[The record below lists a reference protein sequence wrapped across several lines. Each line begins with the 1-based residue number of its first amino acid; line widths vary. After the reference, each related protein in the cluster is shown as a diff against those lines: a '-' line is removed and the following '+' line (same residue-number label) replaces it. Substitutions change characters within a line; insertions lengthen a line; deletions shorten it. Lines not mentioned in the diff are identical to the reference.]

1 MGYVLGEG
9 GVVTGGIRPLND
21 FMPGEGSQ
29 IVGFNLLSVNY
40 LPLLRKIRYV
50 YRMGISNLVDLHLG
64 AYNLSNES
72 SYF

>member
-1 MGYVLGEG
+1 MGYALGEG
-9 GVVTGGIRPLND
+9 GVVTGGIRALND

-50 YRMGISNLVDLHLG
+50 CRVGISNWVDLHLG
-64 AYNLSNES
+64 AYGLSREFS
-72 SYF
+72 